1 MRAIKPHLR
10 YLPAAFFCL
19 FLLAMMLLFFLLPKK
34 DVSPEEK
41 RVLQA
46 VPQFSWNN
54 LKDGSFG
61 RDTENYLSDH
71 FVGRTFFVG
80 LNAYYDLYTGRNG
93 ANGVYKARD
102 GYLIQTPI
110 RLDHESLQKNLIRF
124 ADFAQ
129 KTGIPTRLLTV
140 PSTGYILEDK
150 LPPAHVSYHDGEIL
164 EQVSASLRGK
174 ISLINPASLFF
185 SQSDTGRPLYY
196 KTDHHWTSYGAYLAY
211 TQFCIAAGIAPIPE
225 SDFQIETHSG
235 FYGTTYSRSGLWL
248 EAPDDIELWKPS
260 GSRRV
265 QIEENN
271 RIAIE
276 QDGLFFREHFSETDQ
291 YPVFLDGNHSLVRIQ
306 NPEGGGKKLLLIKD
320 SFAHCFAP
328 FLSAH
333 YGEIIM
339 VDLRYYHAP
348 LSDLVEKEGIDET
361 LFLYGIANLV
371 SDTNSIW
378 LK

>member
-140 PSTGYILEDK
+140 PSTGYILEEK
-150 LPPAHVSYHDGEIL
+150 LPPAHVS
-164 EQVSASLRGK
+164 
-174 ISLINPASLFF
+174 
-185 SQSDTGRPLYY
+185 
-196 KTDHHWTSYGAYLAY
+196 
-211 TQFCIAAGIAPIPE
+211 
-225 SDFQIETHSG
+225 
-235 FYGTTYSRSGLWL
+235 
-248 EAPDDIELWKPS
+248 
-260 GSRRV
+260 
-265 QIEENN
+265 
-271 RIAIE
+271 
-276 QDGLFFREHFSETDQ
+276 
-291 YPVFLDGNHSLVRIQ
+291 
-306 NPEGGGKKLLLIKD
+306 
-320 SFAHCFAP
+320 
-328 FLSAH
+328 
-333 YGEIIM
+333 
-339 VDLRYYHAP
+339 
-348 LSDLVEKEGIDET
+348 
-361 LFLYGIANLV
+361 
-371 SDTNSIW
+371 
-378 LK
+378 